1 MIPQNLVSHTI
12 LFASANMYFHTQ
24 IALSCQNVL
33 YALYFYFVYI
43 VEEILINY
51 NIDIGRRGTI
61 YRKKYRNISCDFFLL
76 NLRKKH
82 LIRKNNLFRNYQ
94 TEAISRSI
102 NCFFFKFKT

>member
-43 VEEILINY
+43 VEEILINWHWKER
-51 NIDIGRRGTI
+51 NHLQ
-61 YRKKYRNISCDFFLL
+61 KKIQKY
-76 NLRKKH
+76 
-82 LIRKNNLFRNYQ
+82 
-94 TEAISRSI
+94 
-102 NCFFFKFKT
+102 

>member
-43 VEEILINY
+43 VEEILIN
-51 NIDIGRRGTI
+51 
-61 YRKKYRNISCDFFLL
+61 
-76 NLRKKH
+76 
-82 LIRKNNLFRNYQ
+82 
-94 TEAISRSI
+94 
-102 NCFFFKFKT
+102 